1 MKIEIVE
8 EKDNPLLNRKELK
21 IKIIHEGATPSR
33 QEVKDALVA
42 LLGIEKDRVILNS
55 YTSRFGVRESTGTA
69 RVYETK
75 ERALEVESKPVL
87 VKNKLLSEKES
98 EEGE

>member
-33 QEVKDALVA
+33 KEVKDALVA
-42 LLGIEKDRVILNS
+42 LLGAEKERVILDS
-55 YTSRFGVRESTGTA
+55 YTSRFGMKESVGTA

-87 VKNKLLSEKES
+87 AKNELLAEEESEK
-98 EEGE
+98 GE